1 MTEMIKIEKVKT
13 LILPSIRSFE
23 EKFLIP
29 FYGKETE
36 TDLRVLNGDLKYSIF
51 VLSGKK
57 FLSGSKILITK
68 EEAENGSYK
77 INFRQKLKEA
87 SNEILTKAGFSAL
100 PEKSND

>member
-1 MTEMIKIEKVKT
+1 MTEMIKIKEVKN
-13 LILPSIRSFE
+13 LVLPAIRSFE

-36 TDLRVLNGDLKYSIF
+36 TDLQVLNGDLNYSIF

-77 INFRQKLKEA
+77 INFQQKLKEA
-87 SNEILTKAGFSAL
+87 SNEILTKVGFSAL
-100 PEKSND
+100 PEPLK

>member
-29 FYGKETE
+29 FYGKWTE
-36 TDLRVLNGDLKYSIF
+36 TDLQVLNGDLNYSIF
-51 VLSGKK
+51 VLSDRKCLG
-57 FLSGSKILITK
+57 GSKILITK

-77 INFRQKLKEA
+77 INFQQKLEEA

-100 PEKSND
+100 PEPLK

>member
-23 EKFLIP
+23 EKVLIP
-29 FYGKETE
+29 FYGKEIV
-36 TDLRVLNGDLKYSIF
+36 TDLRVLNGDLNYSIF

-57 FLSGSKILITK
+57 FSSGSKILITK

-77 INFRQKLKEA
+77 INFQQKLEEA

-100 PEKSND
+100 PEPLK

>member
-29 FYGKETE
+29 FYGKGIE
-36 TDLRVLNGDLKYSIF
+36 TDLQVLNGDLNYSIF
-51 VLSGKK
+51 VLSDRKSSG
-57 FLSGSKILITK
+57 GSKILITK

-87 SNEILTKAGFSAL
+87 SNEILTKAGFPAL
-100 PEKSND
+100 PELPK

>member
-23 EKFLIP
+23 EKVLIP

-36 TDLRVLNGDLKYSIF
+36 TDLQVLNGDLNYSIF
-51 VLSGKK
+51 VLSDKK

>member
-23 EKFLIP
+23 EKVLIP

-36 TDLRVLNGDLKYSIF
+36 TDLQVLNGDLNYSIF

-57 FLSGSKILITK
+57 FSSGSKILITK

-77 INFRQKLKEA
+77 INFQQKLEEA

-100 PEKSND
+100 PEPLK

>member
-1 MTEMIKIEKVKT
+1 MTEMIKIKKVET

-23 EKFLIP
+23 EKVLIP
-29 FYGKETE
+29 FYGKEIV
-36 TDLRVLNGDLKYSIF
+36 TDLRVLNGDLNYSIF